1 MGLAMELPF
10 DRFEPLFA
18 RGRGLGHLIQG
29 LSEGDPMSWVL
40 LVVVVAIMIGVAVYK
55 SQNE

>member
-1 MGLAMELPF
+1 MELVF
-10 DRFEPLFA
+10 ARFEPLFA
-18 RGRGLGHLIQG
+18 RGRGLGNLIQG

-40 LVVVVAIMIGVAVYK
+40 AVVVVVIMIGVAVYK